1 MTSLSTKASRTRAGM
16 LVVALALVG
25 GTGCITTAIV
35 QNVQHNNRLREA
47 EAARQDSIAR
57 LAPSAERGNAPAQRE
72 LGEALLSAHDTRL
85 NDLSRAISWLSR
97 AAEQGDGRAQALL
110 GDMLASGSTRFQVYS
125 VLPAG
130 LRDRKRGIALL
141 QRAATQAC
149 RFKDPGTSMGYYG
162 SIELANQVSTYL
174 EADRRIEESRLWRAR
189 SVMHCGVP
197 NAVTLA
203 SRAESERTAPESRI
217 AWLALL
223 MLTDSSTQIDAA
235 RARMKPETLAAA
247 EREAAELRAA
257 VAQSEQQYPA
267 PRRKEMQ

>member
-1 MTSLSTKASRTRAGM
+1 MTSLSIKASRTRAGM

-35 QNVQHNNRLREA
+35 QNVQQKNAVRRA
-47 EAARQDSIAR
+47 EEARQRSIAD
-57 LAPSAERGNAPAQRE
+57 LAPGAERGDAVAQRE
-72 LGEALLSAHDTRL
+72 LGEALLSAPDTRL
-85 NDLSRAISWLSR
+85 NDLPRAISWLSR

-110 GDMLASGSTRFQVYS
+110 GDMLASGSTRFQVYTM
-125 VLPAG
+125 LPAG

-149 RFKDPGTSMGYYG
+149 RSKDPGTRMGYYG
-162 SIELANQVSTYL
+162 SIELADQVSTYL

-197 NAVTLA
+197 NAVNLS
-203 SRAESERTAPESRI
+203 SRAENERTAPQRQI
-217 AWLALL
+217 TWLALL
-223 MLTDSSTQIDAA
+223 MLTDSGTLIDAT
-235 RARMKPETLAAA
+235 RARMKPETIAAA
-247 EREAAELRAA
+247 EREAAELRGA

>member
-1 MTSLSTKASRTRAGM
+1 MTSLSIKASRTRAGM
-16 LVVALALVG
+16 LVLALALVG

-35 QNVQHNNRLREA
+35 QDVQQKNAVRRA
-47 EAARQDSIAR
+47 EEARQRSIAD
-57 LAPSAERGNAPAQRE
+57 LAPSAERGDPVAQRE
-72 LGEALLSAHDTRL
+72 LGEALLSAPDTAV
-85 NDLSRAISWLSR
+85 NDLPRAISWLSR

-110 GDMLASGSTRFQVYS
+110 GDMLASGSTRFRVYT

-149 RFKDPGTSMGYYG
+149 RSTDPGTRMGYYG
-162 SIELANQVSTYL
+162 SIELADQVSTYL
-174 EADRRIEESRLWRAR
+174 EADHRIEESRLWRAR

-197 NAVTLA
+197 NPGTLA
-203 SRAESERTAPESRI
+203 FRAERERTAPESRI

-223 MLTDSSTQIDAA
+223 MLTNSRTHIDAA
-235 RARMKPETLAAA
+235 KARMSLDTIAAA
-247 EREAAELRAA
+247 EREAAELRGA